1 MEAGFKAIAETDGL
15 YLVAVLCLKED
26 LVGLF
31 ALGLVDFGQSQNLI
45 AQNRNDL
52 LFYFF
57 RNV

>member
-1 MEAGFKAIAETDGL
+1 MIAETDGL
-15 YLVAVLCLKED
+15 DLVAVLCLKED

>member
-1 MEAGFKAIAETDGL
+1 MIGETDGL
-15 YLVAVLCLKED
+15 YLLAVAGGKENFA
-26 LVGLF
+26 GLL
-31 ALGLVDFGQSQNLI
+31 ALGLVDFGQGQNLI